1 MSKILSIFNQKG
13 GSSKTTSTLNIATA
27 LAKEGNKVLLIDNDG
42 QGNSTYICLDIDE
55 DDFDEQG
62 HGTIHEL
69 LTDKNVKASD
79 VLYKSNFEGIDI
91 IPATVDHVYTDMRIM
106 AAMDNNRIL
115 LKKLSEI
122 KQNYDYIV
130 IDNPPSISLSVYNS
144 LMASDIVIAPV
155 EASVFSAK
163 GLKNLINLITD
174 INDNRE
180 GSSKLKLLT
189 FMAKVDNRKKVKNIN
204 TKKVLE
210 QALGDAFIKEQSI
223 SMNTA
228 YIDSLEDGET
238 AVTWNKDNIG
248 KTEYANLTKLIL
260 KKLEE
265 R

>member
-13 GSSKTTSTLNIATA
+13 GSSKTTSALNIATS
-27 LAKEGNKVLLIDNDG
+27 LAKENNKVLLIDNDG

-55 DDFDEQG
+55 DEFDEVG

-69 LTDKNVKASD
+69 LVDKNVKASD
-79 VLYKSNFEGIDI
+79 VVYKSNFEKIDV

-122 KQNYDYIV
+122 KQNYDYVV
-130 IDNPPSISLSVYNS
+130 IDNPPAISLSVYNA
-144 LMASDIVIAPV
+144 LMASDVVIAPI

-163 GLKNLINLITD
+163 GLKNLINLIGD
-174 INDNRE
+174 INDNRDNAD
-180 GSSKLKLLT
+180 KLNLLT
-189 FMAKVDNRKKVKNIN
+189 FLAKVDNRKKVKNVN

-210 QALGDAFIKEQSI
+210 EVLGNSFIKEQSI

-238 AVTWNKDNIG
+238 AITWGRDNIG
-248 KTEYANLTKLIL
+248 KTEYPNLTKIIL
-260 KKLEE
+260 EKLEE
-265 R
+265 K